1 MPATRDVATRPTP
14 VSDTGPV
21 GGSDW
26 LRGRIGLVK
35 VRQLIDRLRHRLSFI
50 PGLYV
55 IGAIVLVHV
64 LLWIDRELGA
74 DALPEV
80 LSTTVESARAV
91 FAALAGG
98 LITSVTL
105 VLSMTLVAVQ
115 LASTQF
121 SPRSLRDW
129 LGDRLLQ
136 HTVGLALGT
145 TVFSLLALRTTRSF
159 DDGGEEVVPSLTVI
173 VAVVC
178 GVAAL
183 FAVVRTVDHITDS
196 LRIGSVARRL
206 ADDTIGVVESTSALE
221 AGQHPT
227 AGPALPSGDPDAPDE
242 PPRRPDSAT
251 CLETSQAG
259 WVQQVDVEHL
269 LHHLPAGAT
278 GYVAVTLGSYVPR
291 RAPLLWIDPAPADD
305 DPCRDTLPEAFALGD
320 TRTMQQDV
328 GFGVTQLTDIAVRAL
343 SPGVN
348 DPGTASDVVV
358 HLGNVMLALW
368 ARPAAPPTRSR
379 DDRTVVD
386 RQPGHEDHLRHAF
399 DPIRRYGAGDPAVVA
414 TLLRTLR
421 TLREETV
428 RRALPGPLEPID
440 AMIEQVGDT
449 ATRSGWSPHE
459 RGTVE
464 RLATASSS

>member
-1 MPATRDVATRPTP
+1 M
-14 VSDTGPV
+14 SDSGTA

-26 LRGRIGLVK
+26 LQRRIGLVK
-35 VRQLIDRLRHRLSFI
+35 VRQLIDLLQHRLSFI

-55 IGAIVLVHV
+55 IGAIVVVHV

-74 DALPEV
+74 DALPEF

-121 SPRSLRDW
+121 SPRALRDW

-145 TVFSLLALRTTRSF
+145 TVFSLLALRSTRSF
-159 DDGGEEVVPSLTVI
+159 DDGGVEVVPSLTVI

-178 GVAAL
+178 GGAAL

-206 ADDTIGVVESTSALE
+206 ADDTIGVVESTSTLE

-227 AGPALPSGDPDAPDE
+227 AGPALSTGDPDAPDE
-242 PPRRPDSAT
+242 PPRRPDGAGVI
-251 CLETSQAG
+251 EASQAG

-269 LHHLPAGAT
+269 LHHLPDDAT

-291 RAPLLWIDPAPADD
+291 HAPLLWIDPAPADD

-399 DPIRRYGAGDPAVVA
+399 DPIRRYGAGDPVVVA

-421 TLREETV
+421 TLRDETV

-440 AMIEQVGDT
+440 DMIEQVGDT

-464 RLATASSS
+464 RLVTVPSS